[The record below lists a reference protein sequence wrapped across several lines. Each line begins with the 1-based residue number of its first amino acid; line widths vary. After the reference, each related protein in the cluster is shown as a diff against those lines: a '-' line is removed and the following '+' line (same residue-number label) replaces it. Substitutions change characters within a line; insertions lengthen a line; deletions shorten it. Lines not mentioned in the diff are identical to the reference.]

1 MNKKRINLLQ
11 SRYDYQKIEKI
22 FLYIRYLTFFLI
34 FIFFVLFVLVN
45 LTVISYKKKFDNLS
59 SQKIELIQELNTFI
73 NDEAK
78 INLFQ
83 NKYQVFSEFL
93 NEDAQ
98 FLPYY
103 HLLTSSLKSA
113 TPEPTL
119 VSFKINKEK
128 YTEFTLSFSNFEQ
141 MINFFNFIEN
151 ENFLNKFEN
160 IVLNGFSSGESKIQ
174 LTFKGKFISL
184 KNEK

>member
-22 FLYIRYLTFFLI
+22 FFYIRYLTFFLI
-34 FIFFVLFVLVN
+34 FIFIIIFILVN
-45 LTVISYKKKFDNLS
+45 LTNISYKKEIDGLYSK
-59 SQKIELIQELNTFI
+59 KIELIKELNNYI
-73 NDEAK
+73 NEEAK
-78 INLFQ
+78 INIFQ
-83 NKYQVFSEFL
+83 NKYQAFSEFL
-93 NEDAQ
+93 NEDAR

-103 HLLTSSLKSA
+103 YLLTSSLKSA

-141 MINFFNFIEN
+141 IINFFNFIED
-151 ENFLNKFEN
+151 ENFLDKFEN
-160 IVLNGFSSGESKIQ
+160 INLDGFSSTESKTE